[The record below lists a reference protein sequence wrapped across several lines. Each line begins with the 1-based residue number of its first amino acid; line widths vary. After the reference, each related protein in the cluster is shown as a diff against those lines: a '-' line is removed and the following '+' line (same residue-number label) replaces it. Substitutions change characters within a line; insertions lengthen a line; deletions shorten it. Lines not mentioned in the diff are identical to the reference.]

1 MTDTTARLAT
11 TAALSPANTYAS
23 GVLTAGS
30 NAALSVDGVAVNA
43 GDVILVKNEAAAANN
58 GLYTVT
64 AAGSA
69 GAVYVLTRHVDMS
82 TSSEFVGAFV
92 PVGLGGTANSN
103 SLWLANPATPFQL
116 GTTAVPFTQLNAAT
130 SYTAGNGIN
139 IAGNVVSAVGNAN
152 NVTVSG
158 SGIAIAANYA
168 GQTSIT
174 TLGTVTIGT
183 WNGSLV
189 GAQYRRLADGLPLR
203 QRHWRRDCIH
213 HHSEHRHLGPRHG
226 EHASSIGSR
235 DHGRHDRWNYLRRRH
250 VLIVRHD

>member
-43 GDVILVKNEAAAANN
+43 GDVILVKNEAAVANN

-92 PVGLGGTANSN
+92 PVGLGGAANSN

-189 GAQYRRLADGLPLR
+189 GAQYGGLGAASLTGYLYGNGTGVATASTTIPNTAISGLGTVSTQAASAVVITGGTIDGITF
-203 QRHWRRDCIH
+203 D
-213 HHSEHRHLGPRHG
+213 GG
-226 EHASSIGSR
+226 TF
-235 DHGRHDRWNYLRRRH
+235 
-250 VLIVRHD
+250 

>member
-69 GAVYVLTRHVDMS
+69 GAIYVLTRHVDMS

-139 IAGNVVSAVGNAN
+139 IAGTSCRPWAMR
-152 NVTVSG
+152 TTSQ
-158 SGIAIAANYA
+158 SPAAA
-168 GQTSIT
+168 SPSRRT
-174 TLGTVTIGT
+174 TRARPALP
-183 WNGSLV
+183 
-189 GAQYRRLADGLPLR
+189 RLAPSLSAPGTARWSARSMAASAP
-203 QRHWRRDCIH
+203 
-213 HHSEHRHLGPRHG
+213 PR
-226 EHASSIGSR
+226 
-235 DHGRHDRWNYLRRRH
+235 
-250 VLIVRHD
+250 